1 MMRKAGLRMLV
12 LLALLLPGLPALAGA
27 RQLEV
32 YVRDGCPHCAA
43 AERWLASQPV
53 LQAQLQVHYL
63 RVNADP
69 AARDD

>member
-43 AERWLASQPV
+43 ACRCATCG
-53 LQAQLQVHYL
+53 
-63 RVNADP
+63 
-69 AARDD
+69 